1 MELTPDVIRECI
13 AEIENEF
20 DAIIVP
26 EFSVGNGYW
35 AKCKALE
42 KDWYIGDNLIE
53 AARFFKKSIF
63 ESISGYD
70 SKLEAGEDWDLNQ
83 RIKAE
88 YRIGRTNAFI
98 KHHEGRL
105 SLSKAINKKCQYGKT
120 LHKYKKKHPKEAKQ
134 QLTVIRPAFLKN
146 WRKLCSDPSHAVG
159 MLFIKTC
166 EYTAGF
172 FGYLE
177 AKMNTNEN

>member
-1 MELTPDVIRECI
+1 MELTSDVIRECI